1 MQNLKSFENFSEVE
15 IVTNEAEG
23 AMTPDAM
30 TPMCPISEGAK
41 EMIKGICEGHLCK
54 EGEEYHNDEN
64 PEHTY
69 EGYINECMNYL
80 KECMG
85 QPGYATAANP
95 YMG

>member
-1 MQNLKSFENFSEVE
+1 MMENLKSFETFSEVE

-23 AMTPDAM
+23 AMTP
-30 TPMCPISEGAK
+30 MCPISESAK
-41 EMIKGICEGHLCK
+41 EMIKGICEAHLCK
-54 EGEEYHNDEN
+54 EADEYHNDDD

-85 QPGYATAANP
+85 QPGYASISNP